1 VNVDCQSC
9 GCNLEVPP
17 GVAEGREFACG
28 HCGQLLRNVDTTR
41 EFRWSSLDPFTR
53 RRGTTRAWFWVG
65 ILAGFLW
72 VPAYAIA
79 LQLQGNLDPVF
90 LTAVAVPWFSIELWL
105 ARRRAGIPSVRWYVF
120 LWIGV
125 GAFTMYLAIL
135 VGFTPKWRP
144 LLGIGENPDALK
156 LLFTFGV
163 LAMMVGVA
171 GASLYGWV
179 LKRTPIARASPPG
192 PIEIDRS

>member
-9 GCNLEVPP
+9 GCNLEVPA

-53 RRGTTRAWFWVG
+53 RRGTTRPWFYAGV
-65 ILAGFLW
+65 LLGFLW
-72 VPAYAIA
+72 VPAYAVG
-79 LQLQGNLDPVF
+79 LYLQGNFDRVF
-90 LTAVAVPWFSIELWL
+90 LTAIALPWFSIELWL

-156 LLFTFGV
+156 LLFVVGV

-179 LKRTPIARASPPG
+179 LKRTPVARASPPA
-192 PIEIDRS
+192 PIKIDRS

>member
-53 RRGTTRAWFWVG
+53 RRGTTRPWFYVG
-65 ILAGFLW
+65 L
-72 VPAYAIA
+72 Y
-79 LQLQGNLDPVF
+79 LQGNFDRVF
-90 LTAVAVPWFSIELWL
+90 LTAIALPWFSIELWL

-156 LLFTFGV
+156 LLFVVGV

-179 LKRTPIARASPPG
+179 LKRTPVARASPPA
-192 PIEIDRS
+192 PIKIDRS